1 MKTIS
6 ENPNQLPGATVP
18 TIQPSGMRTQPSLLD
33 RIVYYCEL
41 TWMLARKEIK
51 VRYKNNLFGY
61 LWSLANPLAQAF
73 VFYFAFEIIF
83 KSSIPNFVVFL
94 IVGLFVWQWATN
106 FFIGSCSVY
115 LSNGNL
121 IKKAVFPRFVLPI
134 ALDMQ
139 DAFHF
144 LMSVPIIIAFLLW
157 QHLPINPIIL
167 VGIPLILPGQFLL
180 LLGIGFALASINLFF
195 RDMERILQIVLNILF
210 YLSPVLYPVDRVPE
224 GYKIFINLNPMTPV
238 IESWRALFLHGT
250 LQWWS
255 IGQVYLLAALSLA
268 FGIFIYRRLVS
279 RFAEVL

>member
-1 MKTIS
+1 
-6 ENPNQLPGATVP
+6 
-18 TIQPSGMRTQPSLLD
+18 MRAQPSLLD

-41 TWMLARKEIK
+41 IWTLARKEIK

-61 LWSLANPLAQAF
+61 LWSLANPLASAF

-115 LSNGNL
+115 LANGNL

-144 LMSVPIIIAFLLW
+144 LMSIPVIFVFLWSHHLSISPIM
-157 QHLPINPIIL
+157 L
-167 VGIPLILPGQFLL
+167 VGILLILPGQFLF
-180 LLGIGFALASINLFF
+180 LLGVGFALASINLFF
-195 RDMERILQIVLNILF
+195 RDMERILQIALNILF

-224 GYKIFINLNPMTPV
+224 GYRIFINLNPMTPV
-238 IESWRALFLHGT
+238 IESWRALFLNST
-250 LQWWS
+250 LQWSS
-255 IGQVYLLAALSLA
+255 IGRVYLLAALSLA

>member
-1 MKTIS
+1 MTTNS
-6 ENPNQLPGATVP
+6 EIPQQPPQTNVP
-18 TIQPSGMRTQPSLLD
+18 SVQPSGMRAQPPLLD

-41 TWMLARKEIK
+41 IWTLARKEIK

-61 LWSLANPLAQAF
+61 LWSLANPLASAF
-73 VFYFAFEIIF
+73 VFYFVFETIF
-83 KSSIPNFVVFL
+83 KNGISNFVVFL
-94 IVGLFVWQWATN
+94 IVGLFAWQWTTN

-115 LSNGNL
+115 LANGNL

-134 ALDMQ
+134 ALNMQ
-139 DAFHF
+139 DTFHF
-144 LMSVPIIIAFLLW
+144 LMSIPVILLFLWWNNLTISPIM
-157 QHLPINPIIL
+157 L
-167 VGIPLILPGQFLL
+167 VGLLLILPGQFLF

-224 GYKIFINLNPMTPV
+224 GYRIFINLNPMTPA
-238 IESWRALFLHGT
+238 IESWRALFLHDT
-250 LQWWS
+250 LQWSS

-268 FGIFIYRRLVS
+268 FGIFFYRRLVS